1 MRDVFIIGTGTVH
14 FGRYPHLL
22 LEDFAGDAVREALG
36 DSGVSRDEIDMAVFS
51 HSNGGRVAG
60 QRVLRE
66 LSLTGMPI
74 LNVENAC
81 AGGGTSLH
89 VGWMG
94 VASGLHDV
102 ALVVGMEKMEKGLIP
117 ANPGEYEAFLGKT
130 LPAKYALRASRH
142 MQTYGLTTEQLA
154 MVSVKNHHAGAL
166 NPIAHYQEEVTLQQV
181 LDSRP
186 VADPLTLLQCCP
198 TTDGAAAVIIA
209 SAEVTFRGGRNPVR
223 IAASVLKSGIYRNP
237 TKDSSASDDDLAE
250 RAGKSAYEMAGI
262 SPSDIDV
269 AEVHDAFTIGEIL
282 AYENLGF
289 CARGEGGKLVEEG
302 VTALGGRLPVN
313 TSGGRLS
320 MGHPLGATGVAQ
332 VVELTRQLQGRSGA
346 RQVEGATTALAHVQG
361 GSTPGIGTGA
371 AAVHILTTEPYD
383 THDAD

>member
-1 MRDVFIIGTGTVH
+1 MRDVFIIGTGIVP
-14 FGRYPHLL
+14 FGRYPDLL
-22 LEDFAGDAVREALG
+22 LEDFAKEAVTEAVGDAGLG
-36 DSGVSRDEIDMAVFS
+36 ARRFDMAVFG

-89 VGWMG
+89 VGWMAI
-94 VASGLHDV
+94 ASGLHDL
-102 ALVVGMEKMEKGLIP
+102 ALVVGMEKMERGLIP
-117 ANPGEYEAFLGKT
+117 PNPGEYESFLGKT
-130 LPAKYALRASRH
+130 LPAKYALRARKH
-142 MQTYGLTTEQLA
+142 MQRYGLTIDQLA
-154 MVSVKNHHAGAL
+154 QVSVKNHFAGAL
-166 NPIAHYQEEVTLQQV
+166 NPNAHYQQEVTLEEV
-181 LDSRP
+181 LASRP
-186 VADPLTLLQCCP
+186 IAEPLTLLQCCP
-198 TTDGAAAVIIA
+198 TTDGAAALVIA
-209 SAEVTFRGGRNPVR
+209 SADVADQLGRRGVR
-223 IAASVLKSGIYRNP
+223 IAASVLKSGIYRN
-237 TKDSSASDDDLAE
+237 SSTDATASDDDLAE
-250 RAGKSAYEMAGI
+250 RAAAAAYEMAGLG
-262 SPSDIDV
+262 PRDIDV

-289 CARGEGGKLVEEG
+289 CERGEGGRLVDDG

-332 VVELTRQLQGRSGA
+332 VVELTRQLQGRAGA
-346 RQVEGATTALAHVQG
+346 RQVPRARIALAHVQG

-371 AAVHILTTEPYD
+371 AAVHILTTEE
-383 THDAD
+383 TTSAH